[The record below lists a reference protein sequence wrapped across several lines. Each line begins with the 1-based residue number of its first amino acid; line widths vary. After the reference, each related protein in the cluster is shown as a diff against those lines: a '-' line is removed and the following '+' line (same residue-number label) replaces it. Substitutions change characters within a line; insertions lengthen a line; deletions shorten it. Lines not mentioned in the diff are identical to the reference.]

1 MSNFIQIFCLSKRAA
16 VDSQAPVPKET
27 VRRNLLPLVNS
38 AIAPE
43 VKKQPTPDELR
54 ALRFAWFDT

>member
-1 MSNFIQIFCLSKRAA
+1 M
-16 VDSQAPVPKET
+16 DSQAPVPKET